1 MIQTKELDENTI
13 QPLLLKQNAFNFHC
27 STPALL
33 HHVNKNI
40 AISSDSLSA
49 SQRLGPVDCIN
60 NINKIV
66 AVTNQLALI
75 WVPGHSGSQ
84 GKESADEL
92 TNAGAVVEHIR
103 PNPFPQSL
111 SVSLSP
117 KPKNGWQ
124 RLVNPQWRYMYTQ
137 KLGY

>member
-1 MIQTKELDENTI
+1 MTAQTRTSNTTT
-13 QPLLLKQNAFNFHC
+13 AFNFHC
-27 STPALL
+27 CASALL
-33 HHVNKNI
+33 HHVNKHI
-40 AISSDSLSA
+40 AISSVSLSA

-137 KLGY
+137 KLGH